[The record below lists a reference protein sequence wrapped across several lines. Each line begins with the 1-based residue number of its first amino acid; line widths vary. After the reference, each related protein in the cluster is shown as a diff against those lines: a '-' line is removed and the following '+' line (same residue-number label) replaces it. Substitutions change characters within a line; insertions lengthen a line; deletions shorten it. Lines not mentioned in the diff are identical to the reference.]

1 MMATTVSPAIANSI
15 GLASRYLPILD
26 EIYKAGSKTAVLDTV
41 QDRVRWDDDARTF
54 YLFETD
60 MVGLG
65 DYDRNNGYVRGDV
78 TSQWRAYTP
87 QWDRARQFMVD
98 VADNMESMSMAFGT
112 LAGEFMR
119 TKVIP
124 ETDALRFAA
133 YANGAASANKATENL
148 STSSATIAAIDDATA
163 ALDDAEVP
171 YEGRILFVNPTVYK
185 LIKGGITRMIE
196 NRERDIDYN
205 VEYYNDMR
213 VLTVPSG
220 RFNTEITL
228 AQPTAHDGAGGY
240 TATGSTI
247 NYMIVHPTA
256 VMQAVKLATPR
267 IFSPQVNQQANAWQY
282 DFRQYHGAWV
292 KNQKK
297 NGIYVSAASFPSA

>member
-1 MMATTVSPAIANSI
+1 MATTVTPVIDNSI
-15 GLASRYLPILD
+15 SLASRYLPILD
-26 EIYKAGSKTAVLDTV
+26 EIYKAGSKTAILDTL
-41 QDRVRWDDDARTF
+41 QDRVRWDNDTHTF

-65 DYDRNNGYVRGDV
+65 DYDRNDGYVRGDV
-78 TSQWRAYTP
+78 TTNWRAYTP
-87 QWDRARQFMVD
+87 QWDRARQFLVD

-124 ETDALRFAA
+124 ETDALRFAT
-133 YANGAASANKATENL
+133 YANGAAAANKATESL
-148 STSSATIAAIDDATA
+148 STSALTIASIDDATA
-163 ALDDAEVP
+163 ALDDEEVP
-171 YEGRILFVNPTVYK
+171 YEGRILFVNPTTYK

-205 VEYYNDMR
+205 VEMYNDMR
-213 VLTVPSG
+213 VITVPSG
-220 RFNTEITL
+220 RFNTQITL
-228 AQPTAHDGAGGY
+228 AQPDSHDDAGGY
-240 TATGSTI
+240 TATGDTI
-247 NYMIVHPTA
+247 NYMIVHPSA

-267 IFSPQVNQQANAWQY
+267 IFSPQVVQQANAWQY

-292 KNQKK
+292 KHQKT
-297 NGIYVSAASFPSA
+297 NGIYVSAPSMPSA

>member
-1 MMATTVSPAIANSI
+1 MATTVTPVIDNSI
-15 GLASRYLPILD
+15 SLASRYLPILD
-26 EIYKAGSKTAVLDTV
+26 EIYKDGSKTAILDTV
-41 QDRVRWDDDARTF
+41 QDRVRWDNDTRTF
-54 YLFETD
+54 YLFETS

-65 DYDRNNGYVRGDV
+65 NYDRNDGYVRGDV
-78 TSQWRAYTP
+78 TTGWRAYTP
-87 QWDRARQFMVD
+87 QWDRARQFLVD
-98 VADNMESMSMAFGT
+98 VADNMETMNMAFGT

-124 ETDALRFAA
+124 ETDALRFAT
-133 YANGAASANKATENL
+133 YANGAASGNKDTETL
-148 STSSATIAAIDDATA
+148 STSSGTIASIDDATA
-163 ALDDAEVP
+163 ALDDLEVP

-205 VEYYNDMR
+205 VEMYNDMR
-213 VLTVPSG
+213 VITVPSG
-220 RFNTEITL
+220 RFNTQITL
-228 AQPTAHDGAGGY
+228 AQPDSHDDAGGY
-240 TATGSTI
+240 SATGSTI

-267 IFSPQVNQQANAWQY
+267 IFSPAVVQQANAWQY

-292 KNQKK
+292 KHNKA
-297 NGIYVSAASFPSA
+297 NGIYVSAQSFPSA

>member
-1 MMATTVSPAIANSI
+1 MATTVNPVIENSI

-26 EIYKAGSKTAVLDTV
+26 EIYKAGSRTAILDTL
-41 QDRVRWDDDARTF
+41 QDRVRWDNDTHTF
-54 YLFETD
+54 YLFETS

-65 DYDRNNGYVRGDV
+65 DYDRNDGYVRGDV
-78 TSQWRAYTP
+78 TTNWRAYTP
-87 QWDRARQFMVD
+87 QWDRARQFLVD

-124 ETDALRFAA
+124 ETDALRFAT
-133 YANGAASANKATENL
+133 YANGAASGNKKTESL
-148 STSSATIAAIDDATA
+148 STSANVIASIDSATAT
-163 ALDDAEVP
+163 LDDAEVP
-171 YEGRILFVNPTVYK
+171 YEGRILFVNPTTYK

-205 VEYYNDMR
+205 VEIYNDMR
-213 VLTVPSG
+213 VITVPSG
-220 RFNTEITL
+220 RFNTQITL

-240 TATGSTI
+240 TASGDTI
-247 NYMIVHPTA
+247 NYMIVHPSA

-267 IFSPQVNQQANAWQY
+267 IFSPQVVQQANAWQY

-292 KNQKK
+292 KHQKAD
-297 NGIYVSAASFPSA
+297 GIYVSAPSMPSA